1 MAYKTIKGTHDILPD
16 ESNRWQ
22 ELEKVIHEV
31 AASFGYSEIRTPIF
45 ENTSLF
51 ARSVGED
58 TDIVSKE
65 MYTWEDR
72 SGGSVTLRPELTAP
86 VARAYIQ
93 HNLGVKSPL
102 QRLYYIGPLF
112 RRERPQKGRQRQFHQ
127 FGIEAFG
134 SEFPEQDAE
143 IIAFGNTVFSK
154 LGIKDVTLKLNSLG
168 SGECRSN
175 YKKALQ
181 DFLTPY
187 KNDLSAT
194 SQKRLSTNPLRI
206 LDTKDPD
213 EQQLIASA
221 PSITDYWTADD
232 QKHFSTVQ
240 ELLKVLKIP
249 FELDH
254 MMVRGLDY
262 YTRTTFEFISGG
274 LGAQDAICGGGRYDN
289 LVETLGGKLTP
300 GIGFAAGMERILLS
314 MNSDIKAA
322 NEKRVH
328 VINLIES
335 ESSHALQVANQLREA
350 GYQVTM
356 DTLRRS
362 LKAQMRDANRS
373 GAVKAVIIG
382 EEELQKNVVQVKD
395 LSSGEQKEISILNLV
410 KHFTV

>member
-1 MAYKTIKGTHDILPD
+1 
-16 ESNRWQ
+16 
-22 ELEKVIHEV
+22 
-31 AASFGYSEIRTPIF
+31 
-45 ENTSLF
+45 
-51 ARSVGED
+51 
-58 TDIVSKE
+58 
-65 MYTWEDR
+65 
-72 SGGSVTLRPELTAP
+72 
-86 VARAYIQ
+86 
-93 HNLGVKSPL
+93 
-102 QRLYYIGPLF
+102 
-112 RRERPQKGRQRQFHQ
+112 
-127 FGIEAFG
+127 
-134 SEFPEQDAE
+134 
-143 IIAFGNTVFSK
+143 

>member
-382 EEELQKNVVQVKD
+382 EEELQKMLYRLKTYLPANKR
-395 LSSGEQKEISILNLV
+395 K
-410 KHFTV
+410 FPF